1 MDQTPQN
8 MGKRGERITSL
19 KGHLVTIALI
29 FVRMGWAGVG
39 RGGGGGTRQKE
50 LDGVKV
56 AGPAV
61 SMKYRTSEGG
71 AELQQI
77 RTCVRVAC

>member
-8 MGKRGERITSL
+8 REKRGERIISL
-19 KGHLVTIALI
+19 KGRLVTTALI
-29 FVRMGWAGVG
+29 FVRMGWAGMG
-39 RGGGGGTRQKE
+39 RLGGGAGARQKE

-61 SMKYRTSEGG
+61 SMKYN
-71 AELQQI
+71 I
-77 RTCVRVAC
+77 